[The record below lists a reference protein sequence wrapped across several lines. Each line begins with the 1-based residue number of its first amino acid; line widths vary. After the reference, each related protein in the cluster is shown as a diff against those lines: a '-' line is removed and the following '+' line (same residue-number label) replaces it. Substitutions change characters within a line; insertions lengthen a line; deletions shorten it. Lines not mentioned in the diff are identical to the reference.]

1 MFRIIFCFTNMTLF
15 SFHVNKKSRSTS
27 PDEIEFGEC
36 CEVDSFPFSAQASSG
51 PVDQSSSPESEARK
65 ETRIRTEVTSF
76 FDQVVSPVHT
86 TEGREKGEENEGN
99 IHQEEEEE
107 S

>member
-1 MFRIIFCFTNMTLF
+1 MFKIIFCFTYISLY
-15 SFHVNKKSRSTS
+15 SFHVNTKSRSAS
-27 PDEIEFGEC
+27 PDEIEFGSC
-36 CEVDSFPFSAQASSG
+36 CPPFSDQASSG

-65 ETRIRTEVTSF
+65 ETRIRTEVRSF

>member
-1 MFRIIFCFTNMTLF
+1 MFKIIFCFTNMTLF
-15 SFHVNKKSRSTS
+15 SFHVNTKSRSSS

-51 PVDQSSSPESEARK
+51 PFDQSPGPESVARN
-65 ETRIRTEVTSF
+65 ETSIRTEVTSF
-76 FDQVVSPVHT
+76 FDKIVSPVTT
-86 TEGREKGEENEGN
+86 TEGEENEGN
-99 IHQEEEEE
+99 IHQKETEE